1 MAMPAS
7 GCIGIITCPNSV
19 ACTSIA
25 QAVDG
30 NVTPPKSLST
40 LSASAGKT
48 APHAMTEF
56 YNYNPAPPTPVN
68 FTVINYN
75 GGDGLNYN
83 TTSCSNVTNPIAVGD
98 CYSITMGIDLCINY
112 SLPASTYSCYCIVC
126 NSICIYGACITPS
139 GYCSIPTHTFTV
151 RRNDNILIYQ
161 GVNKQ
166 GYTCTAGGRSRICI
180 NSISGIVGNYSKGT
194 TCTMVCRYVAGT

>member
-40 LSASAGKT
+40 LSVSAGKT

-56 YNYNPAPPTPVN
+56 YNY
-68 FTVINYN
+68 
-75 GGDGLNYN
+75 
-83 TTSCSNVTNPIAVGD
+83 
-98 CYSITMGIDLCINY
+98 
-112 SLPASTYSCYCIVC
+112 
-126 NSICIYGACITPS
+126 
-139 GYCSIPTHTFTV
+139 
-151 RRNDNILIYQ
+151 
-161 GVNKQ
+161 
-166 GYTCTAGGRSRICI
+166 
-180 NSISGIVGNYSKGT
+180 SKKK
-194 TCTMVCRYVAGT
+194 

>member
-40 LSASAGKT
+40 LSVSAGKT

-56 YNYNPAPPTPVN
+56 YNYNPAPPN
-68 FTVINYN
+68 
-75 GGDGLNYN
+75 
-83 TTSCSNVTNPIAVGD
+83 SC
-98 CYSITMGIDLCINY
+98 
-112 SLPASTYSCYCIVC
+112 
-126 NSICIYGACITPS
+126 
-139 GYCSIPTHTFTV
+139 
-151 RRNDNILIYQ
+151 
-161 GVNKQ
+161 
-166 GYTCTAGGRSRICI
+166 
-180 NSISGIVGNYSKGT
+180 
-194 TCTMVCRYVAGT
+194 